1 MLMIWAM
8 HNRIMGHRVS
18 LLLSVFVAA
27 ASGQVDFSGTFSR
40 TVAVTAGKTVEISV
54 GLPSPSKLPVNGR
67 IAVEW
72 AGYRK
77 VLHALDPDFYMVYR
91 PLKTETVTLKVSAVQ
106 DEEPV
111 FNLARW
117 REPGT
122 IQKVER
128 FPAHTPW
135 PAGLKVPLRVD
146 VKPGDFGVSQRGL
159 GIEAEPD
166 DSI

>member
-1 MLMIWAM
+1 M
-8 HNRIMGHRVS
+8 HNRIMLHPLFV
-18 LLLSVFVAA
+18 LLPVFVAS
-27 ASGQVDFSGTFSR
+27 ASAEVTFSGSYSR
-40 TVAVTAGKTVEISV
+40 TISVTAGKAVEISV
-54 GLPSPSKLPVNGR
+54 GLPAPSKLPGNGR

-77 VLHALDPDFYMVYR
+77 VIHALDADFYMVYR
-91 PLKTETVTLKVSAVQ
+91 PVKTGPLTLKITAVQ
-106 DEEPV
+106 EEEPI

-135 PAGLKVPLRVD
+135 PTGLKVPLRVD
-146 VKPGDFGVSQRGL
+146 VKPHDARP
-159 GIEAEPD
+159 AEWP
-166 DSI
+166 SRNCSFCGTHWP